1 MLSER
6 GLAEMRV
13 AATLAHRFSEVAVRL
28 WDGDRLLAELGWE
41 VTGLPEVTTLPP
53 CGFRAAVRQ
62 AMDLHGQGRSQR
74 FLDAAGDPA
83 VQLGVKA
90 PHRCWPSGILHLGG
104 PDHHRY
110 VFGTTTEPPRCRDV
124 VVDAVDRFP
133 HDDLL
138 HGIGILSDREMRVS
152 LVVAEVPGRSPGQQ
166 DADAPLPCV
175 ELPVLELMESVMATC
190 AAESLVARLAEGSL
204 LGEA

>member
-1 MLSER
+1 VLSER

-13 AATLAHRFSEVAVRL
+13 AAALAHRFAEVAVRL
-28 WDGDRLLAELGWE
+28 WEGDRLLAGLGWE
-41 VTGLPEVTTLPP
+41 VAGSSGATTLAP

-74 FLDAAGDPA
+74 FLDAKGDPA

-90 PHRCWPSGILHLGG
+90 PDRCWQSGILRLGC

-124 VVDAVDRFP
+124 VVDAIDRFP
-133 HDDLL
+133 HDDLVES
-138 HGIGILSDREMRVS
+138 IGILADREMRVS
-152 LVVAEVPGRSPGQQ
+152 VVVAEVPGPVTASDEPV
-166 DADAPLPCV
+166 APFPCT
-175 ELPVLELMESVMATC
+175 ELVVVELMESIMARC
-190 AAESLVARLAEGSL
+190 AAESLLARLAEGSL
-204 LGEA
+204 LPEG